1 MREET
6 IERLFGSYT
15 FAALAGRRFFSSGF
29 GEGSAQLAQS
39 VVDAGRHVAQTF
51 NFRFDFCH
59 FAPVVI
65 LGGQVA
71 GQGGAALGELAIFF
85 QVLRHGPV
93 FLALRRPRPFQFDQ
107 SDGGETN

>member
-93 FLALRRPRPFQFDQ
+93 FLALQPFQLILV
-107 SDGGETN
+107 NRWKKN